1 MNNNVLPVFFSVF
14 FLLLVTSGYSQ
25 NLDLIVT
32 SKADSIACHIDSISD
47 THIFYRMKSH
57 STWINTQIPLS
68 EVSDYNENTIS
79 RKDYVFKP
87 GTTIIDTSIPVIS
100 AASMHHVHKNS
111 VYLGILSINYA
122 RMVPLSQTLGL
133 TMGGGLINI
142 DGWGVVVESSLLFGS
157 FKHFLETGIMGAY
170 IFAPNQE
177 PDNPES
183 GSEDPVSAVTFRI
196 GYRYQA
202 PGGFLFRVAP
212 NLIISTEDIFIFPG
226 LSIGYSF

>member
-1 MNNNVLPVFFSVF
+1 MDNEGLPVFLSVF

-25 NLDLIVT
+25 SLDLIVT

-57 STWINTQIPLS
+57 SAWINTQIPLS
-68 EVSDYNENTIS
+68 EVLEYKENTIS
-79 RKDYVFKP
+79 KRDYVYKP
-87 GTTIIDTSIPVIS
+87 GTTIIDTPIQAIS
-100 AASMHHVHKNS
+100 AASMHHVRKNS

-122 RMVPLSQTLGL
+122 RMVPLSQTTGL
-133 TMGGGLINI
+133 TIGGGVINI
-142 DGWGVVVESSLLFGS
+142 DGWGVVVESSLLFGG
-157 FKHFLETGIMGAY
+157 FRHFFETGIMGAY

-183 GSEDPVSAVTFRI
+183 GDVVSAVTFRI

-212 NLIISTEDIFIFPG
+212 NLIFSTEDTFIAPG